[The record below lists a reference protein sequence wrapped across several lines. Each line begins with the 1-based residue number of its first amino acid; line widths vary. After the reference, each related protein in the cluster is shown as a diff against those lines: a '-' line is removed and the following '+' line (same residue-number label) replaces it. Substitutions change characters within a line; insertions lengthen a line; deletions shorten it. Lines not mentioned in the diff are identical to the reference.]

1 MFSKL
6 KILKPRSNKWSLE
19 KMKWIKASIQGDK
32 QEITFMSSA
41 INSKAP
47 SILRVVRIELA
58 AT

>member
-19 KMKWIKASIQGDK
+19 KMKLIKASIQGDK

-41 INSKAP
+41 TNSKAP

>member
-1 MFSKL
+1 
-6 KILKPRSNKWSLE
+6 
-19 KMKWIKASIQGDK
+19 MKWIKASIQGDK